1 MKKRMLATVL
11 MVASMSIGSTM
22 MVSAAEVTTPEQT
35 YITDVENQAVSDL
48 DYFQGNVML
57 ENRVMEI
64 YQYAQDLRAQGY
76 SSEQIEENINA
87 LLEIETYTDLDG
99 YISGYLNSQ
108 EQALY
113 DQNPAKGLLC
123 MANGKLALGYAQDNY
138 SSGLTDGNGDAF
150 RHTLWN
156 YGMVIDVGY
165 DFAKSW
171 SDAHEYGSANNTALA
186 RQMDLFNNG
195 VGLKLGKD
203 NPGTV
208 LHSTFISKSK
218 EKVRNG
224 ECRRIVNGKLVATNS
239 VGEK

>member
-171 SDAHEYGSANNTALA
+171 SDAHEYGSTNNTALA

-224 ECRRIVNGKLVATNS
+224 ECGRIVNGKLVATNS

>member
-57 ENRVMEI
+57 ENRVMKI

-171 SDAHEYGSANNTALA
+171 SDAHEYGSTNNTALA

-224 ECRRIVNGKLVATNS
+224 ECGRIVNGKLVATNS

>member
-156 YGMVIDVGY
+156 HGMVIDVGY

-171 SDAHEYGSANNTALA
+171 SDAHEYGSTNNTALA

-224 ECRRIVNGKLVATNS
+224 ECGRIVNGKLVATNS

>member
-150 RHTLWN
+150 RHTL
-156 YGMVIDVGY
+156 
-165 DFAKSW
+165 
-171 SDAHEYGSANNTALA
+171 
-186 RQMDLFNNG
+186 
-195 VGLKLGKD
+195 
-203 NPGTV
+203 
-208 LHSTFISKSK
+208 
-218 EKVRNG
+218 
-224 ECRRIVNGKLVATNS
+224 
-239 VGEK
+239 

>member
-22 MVSAAEVTTPEQT
+22 MVSAAKVTTPEQT

-171 SDAHEYGSANNTALA
+171 SDAHEYGSTNNTALA

-224 ECRRIVNGKLVATNS
+224 ECGRIVNGKLVATNS